1 MYLIIDTSSSEK
13 VFVALYQGNILI
25 SKISYLAKAKQSEKL
40 LEIIDKLLIK
50 NKAKPSQLKGIIVVK
65 GPGSFVGLRVGL
77 TVANIFSYVLN
88 IPIVGIKRG
97 EFKDVKGLI
106 EKRNKKVQRATKPQ
120 IILPYY
126 GEKLRLKSKKIK

>member
-13 VFVALYQGNILI
+13 VFVALCQGNILI
-25 SKISYLAKAKQSEKL
+25 SKISYLAKVKQSEKL

-50 NKAKPSQLKGIIVVK
+50 NKAKPSQLKGIIVVR

-77 TVANIFSYVLN
+77 TVANFFSYVLN
-88 IPIVGIKRG
+88 IPIVGIKKG

-106 EKRNKKVQRATKPQ
+106 EKGNKKIQRAKPQ

-126 GEKLRLKSKKIK
+126 GEKLRLKNKKMR